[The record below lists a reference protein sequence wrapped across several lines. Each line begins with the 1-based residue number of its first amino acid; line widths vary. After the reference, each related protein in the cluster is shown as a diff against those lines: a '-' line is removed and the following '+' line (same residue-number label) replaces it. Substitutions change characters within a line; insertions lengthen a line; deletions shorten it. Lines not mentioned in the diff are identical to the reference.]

1 MKRIRELIGGIR
13 VQYIDG
19 IKKICTKI
27 TVTSDIIVIVLRVKS
42 EVSEYFW
49 FRKED
54 CKMRKMKVLLAKC
67 SNVAL
72 SLMAVMA
79 MIFANSL
86 CRGRLYEPEL
96 PEELK

>member
-1 MKRIRELIGGIR
+1 M
-13 VQYIDG
+13 
-19 IKKICTKI
+19 
-27 TVTSDIIVIVLRVKS
+27 TSDIIVIVLRVKS

>member
-1 MKRIRELIGGIR
+1 
-13 VQYIDG
+13 
-19 IKKICTKI
+19 
-27 TVTSDIIVIVLRVKS
+27 
-42 EVSEYFW
+42 
-49 FRKED
+49 
-54 CKMRKMKVLLAKC
+54 MRKMKVLLAKC

-72 SLMAVMA
+72 SLMSVMA

>member
-1 MKRIRELIGGIR
+1 
-13 VQYIDG
+13 
-19 IKKICTKI
+19 
-27 TVTSDIIVIVLRVKS
+27 
-42 EVSEYFW
+42 
-49 FRKED
+49 
-54 CKMRKMKVLLAKC
+54 MRKMKVLLAKC

-96 PEELK
+96 PEELKQDNVTKEENQTITGNTINQVIVLVKAFYNFKQYDTYNVTQQLLHYLN

>member
-1 MKRIRELIGGIR
+1 
-13 VQYIDG
+13 
-19 IKKICTKI
+19 
-27 TVTSDIIVIVLRVKS
+27 
-42 EVSEYFW
+42 
-49 FRKED
+49 
-54 CKMRKMKVLLAKC
+54 MRKMKVLLAKC

-96 PEELK
+96 PEELNRIMLQKKKIKL